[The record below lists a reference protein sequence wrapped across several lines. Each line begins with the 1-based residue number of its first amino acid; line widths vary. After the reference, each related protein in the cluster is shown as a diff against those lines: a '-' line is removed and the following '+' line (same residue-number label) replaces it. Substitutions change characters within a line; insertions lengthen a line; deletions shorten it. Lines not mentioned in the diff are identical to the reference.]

1 MADSNKKDKSIKV
14 QVRWNAILRLILDD
28 DDGTNCTTRAMAKR
42 LEDEYKIK
50 VDHVTVW
57 NDYNDETFKT
67 KVRQVLL
74 SKFQT
79 TTLVKAAHNV
89 NKAIFHG
96 DLDPSEKVL
105 DKIGFYPPPEM
116 IIHSRMEA
124 PGDTE
129 EKELLE
135 TFTNPEKFDE
145 TRDRIQELLTLPD
158 EDPEPETEPES

>member
-1 MADSNKKDKSIKV
+1 MADSNKKDKLIKV
-14 QVRWNAILRLILDD
+14 QVRWNAILCLILDD
-28 DDGTNCTTRAMAKR
+28 EDGTNCTTRAMAKR
-42 LEDEYKIK
+42 LEEDYKIK

-67 KVRQVLL
+67 KVRQALL

-89 NKAIFHG
+89 NKAIFDG
-96 DLDPSEKVL
+96 GLDPSEKVL

-129 EKELLE
+129 EKALLE
-135 TFTNPEKFDE
+135 MLTSEGGLEQLQAKLS
-145 TRDRIQELLTLPD
+145 ELKDMPD
-158 EDPEPETEPES
+158 EDPEPETEPDS